1 MLLANDLSYQRNGI
15 EIFKD
20 VNISLNANKIIHI
33 KGRNGI
39 GKTTLIKT
47 LTNMI
52 TPTKGEIYWNG
63 KNVKKNYYDFFNN
76 LTFIM
81 DLHTSKKDMTV
92 KENIFFWM
100 KLFSS
105 NIKLNELDSML
116 NLLAL
121 NSKKNILTNFLST
134 GEIKKL
140 ELCRLIIE
148 EKKLWILDE
157 PYLGIDEKTI
167 EIINET
173 FKNHIQNG
181 GMIIFSSHF
190 NPELQNMDSVQ
201 LENYANN

>member
-1 MLLANDLSYQRNGI
+1 
-15 EIFKD
+15 
-20 VNISLNANKIIHI
+20 
-33 KGRNGI
+33 
-39 GKTTLIKT
+39 
-47 LTNMI
+47 
-52 TPTKGEIYWNG
+52 
-63 KNVKKNYYDFFNN
+63 
-76 LTFIM
+76 
-81 DLHTSKKDMTV
+81 MTV